1 MSEQT
6 RRDFL
11 KCSAGVAFGMHLG
24 SAKAFAPIASTTL
37 PNASRPASTTL
48 TVKKGLVLNMLPAKM
63 SYADR
68 FRLARDTGFE
78 VIQALT
84 TPDERVAEEIQKA
97 AASSG
102 IRIDSVMNMA
112 HWDYP
117 LSSSDPSVVE
127 KSMDGM
133 RTSLHNAKL
142 WGADAALLV
151 PAVVNAGTSYRDAWV
166 RSQKQIR
173 ELLPLA
179 EELRIVIAIEEV
191 WNKFLLSPLE
201 MATYI
206 SEFKSPWVRAWFD
219 VGNVVL
225 YGYPQD
231 WIRALGSQIYKVHLK
246 DFKRG
251 KNSYSWANLG
261 DGDIDWR
268 AVRAAFLD
276 VAYSGSVIAELEA
289 GDEAYLKDV
298 SRRIDKLLIT
308 GV

>member
-1 MSEQT
+1 MSEKT

-11 KCSAGVAFGMHLG
+11 KSSTAAALGMHLG
-24 SAKAFAPIASTTL
+24 AANAFAPIAKTATSNAGHSASATL
-37 PNASRPASTTL
+37 A
-48 TVKKGLVLNMLPAKM
+48 VKKGLVINMLSAKM

-68 FRLARDTGFE
+68 FRLARDAGFE

-84 TPDERVAEEIQKA
+84 TPEERAAEEIQKA

-102 IRIDSVMNMA
+102 IHIDSVMNMA

-117 LSSSDPSVVE
+117 LSSSDPTVVE

-142 WGADAALLV
+142 WGSDAVLLV
-151 PAVVNAGTSYRDAWV
+151 PAVVNAGTPYRDAWT

-179 EELRIVIAIEEV
+179 EELKIVIAIEEV

-219 VGNVVL
+219 AGNVVL

-231 WIRALGSQIYKVHLK
+231 WIRTLGSQIYKVHLK

-276 VAYSGSVIAELEA
+276 VGYSGSVIAELEA
-289 GDEAYLKDV
+289 GDETYLKDV
-298 SRRIDKLLIT
+298 SRRIDKLLIA
-308 GV
+308 GA